1 MVNLMSF
8 PELLSSGILF
18 NLGKGDWA
26 HRDIRN
32 QFWFKFLKG
41 SFETLQ
47 KQNKHLQ
54 ENLRL
59 VGKNGSYNYNFISH

>member
-8 PELLSSGILF
+8 PELLSNGIIF

-26 HRDIRN
+26 RRDVRN
-32 QFWFKFLKG
+32 QFWFKFLKC

-59 VGKNGSYNYNFISH
+59 VGNNGSYNYNFISH